1 MKNILKAS
9 LYLLMTSL
17 PLFAQNYKLPLWE
30 KNTPNKNDIVVVEK
44 SETSDAL
51 RISEVDE
58 PTIEVFLPSKK
69 FRNGAAVVICPGGGY
84 RILAYDKEGTDI
96 AKLFNSKG
104 ISAVVLKYRLP
115 HSANNIEGRL
125 SPFLDAQRA
134 LRLTRYHAKEWDID
148 PNKIGIMGFSAGG
161 HLASTLGTH
170 YDEDIFNTDKIDSVE
185 CRPDFM
191 ILMYPVIT
199 FIEPYTHSGSRKT
212 LLGESKSSELD
223 KYYSN
228 ELHITNDTPPTFLVH
243 ATDDSSVP
251 VKNSLMFYE
260 GLKTNGVPVEMHI
273 FSEGGHGFGL
283 ALGKGKLE
291 QWKDLCVSWIKSLN

>member
-1 MKNILKAS
+1 MS
-9 LYLLMTSL
+9 
-17 PLFAQNYKLPLWE
+17 LFAQNYKLPLWE
-30 KNTPNKNDIVVVEK
+30 KNTPNKNERVVLEIRD
-44 SETSDAL
+44 TSDAI

-69 FRNGAAVVICPGGGY
+69 FKNGETVVICPGGGY

-96 AKLFNSKG
+96 AKWFNSKG

-115 HSANNIEGRL
+115 HSVNNIEGRL

-134 LRLTRYHAKEWDID
+134 LRLTRYHAREWGID

-170 YDEDIFNTDKIDSVE
+170 YDEDIFITDKIDSVE
-185 CRPDFM
+185 SRPDFM

-199 FIEPYTHSGSRKT
+199 FNEPNNHSGSRNR
-212 LLGESKSSELD
+212 LLGESKNLELIN
-223 KYYSN
+223 YYSN
-228 ELHITNDTPPTFLVH
+228 ELHITKDTPPTFLVH
-243 ATDDSSVP
+243 AEDDSAVP
-251 VKNSLMFYE
+251 VENSFMFYE
-260 GLKTNGVPVEMHI
+260 SLKNEGVPAEMHI

>member
-1 MKNILKAS
+1 MKNILIAS
-9 LYLLMTSL
+9 LYLLMASL
-17 PLFAQNYKLPLWE
+17 SVFAQNYKLPLWE
-30 KNTPNKNDIVVVEK
+30 KNTPNQNEIIVLEK
-44 SETSDAL
+44 RDTSDAV

-69 FRNGAAVVICPGGGY
+69 FRSGEAVVICPGGGY

-96 AKLFNSKG
+96 AKWFNSKG

-134 LRLTRYHAKEWDID
+134 IRLTRYHAKEWDID

-170 YDEDIFNTDKIDSVE
+170 YNEDIFITDKIDSLE

-199 FIEPYTHSGSRKT
+199 FNEPNNHSGSRDR
-212 LLGESKSSELD
+212 LLGESKNLELIN
-223 KYYSN
+223 YYSN
-228 ELHITNDTPPTFLVH
+228 ELHITKDTPPTFLVH
-243 ATDDSSVP
+243 AHDDSSVP
-251 VKNSLMFYE
+251 VENSIMFYE
-260 GLKTNGVPVEMHI
+260 RLKNEGVPAEIHV

-283 ALGKGKLE
+283 ALGNGRLE
-291 QWKDLCVSWIKSLN
+291 LWKNLCVSWIKSLN